1 MKLFTL
7 VALLMFLFVLNLY
20 IMKESS
26 TSIKALLPV
35 LFGFFIMGFC
45 DVVGIATSY
54 VKADFGLSETIAG
67 FLPSMVFV
75 TGGPGG
81 YFYEPYRSEEN
92 GIGEYVG
99 DYCGN
104 DYSFY

>member
-54 VKADFGLSETIAG
+54 VKADFGLSVSFAG
-67 FLPSMVFV
+67 
-75 TGGPGG
+75 
-81 YFYEPYRSEEN
+81 
-92 GIGEYVG
+92 
-99 DYCGN
+99 
-104 DYSFY
+104 

>member
-1 MKLFTL
+1 MLEKLNEIVYISRPFN
-7 VALLMFLFVLNLY
+7 VGNRMFVLNLY
-20 IMKESS
+20 VMKESS

-67 FLPSMVFV
+67 FLPSMVFLWFLLLAV
-75 TGGPGG
+75 PAA
-81 YFYEPYRSEEN
+81 
-92 GIGEYVG
+92 I
-99 DYCGN
+99 
-104 DYSFY
+104 

>member
-54 VKADFGLSETIAG
+54 VKADFGFKVKL
-67 FLPSMVFV
+67 LPDSCLRW
-75 TGGPGG
+75 
-81 YFYEPYRSEEN
+81 YF
-92 GIGEYVG
+92 
-99 DYCGN
+99 
-104 DYSFY
+104 

>member
-20 IMKESS
+20 VMKESS

-54 VKADFGLSETIAG
+54 VKADFGLSTFYGI
-67 FLPSMVFV
+67 SMVFV